1 MVEQQTLNLRVL
13 GSIPSA
19 TVMSKTK
26 MYIIEGVRV
35 LWEDWAGPQI
45 VKKIYNY
52 GTETFA
58 ELTPADSSSKSI
70 GHDVYLDELE
80 LE

>member
-1 MVEQQTLNLRVL
+1 
-13 GSIPSA
+13 
-19 TVMSKTK
+19 

-35 LWEDWAGPQI
+35 IWEDWAGPQI
-45 VKKIYNY
+45 VKRVYNY
-52 GTETFA
+52 GTEWFA
-58 ELTPADSSSKSI
+58 EVTPADSSSKSI